1 MNAMPPSVSQPCPM
15 CGSSAVAVAAVK
27 QEGPHTWSLAR
38 CRQCGLHFTDPRPT
52 PEYLAER
59 YSGDYHKDLRTEGG
73 TEKSFGDKYRRYT
86 DWLAPR
92 LPAGAR
98 VLDIG
103 CATGGL
109 VKMLRDR
116 GLAAEG
122 LELNA
127 DTAAWGRDHYG
138 ITIHNQPLE
147 ACDFAPGS
155 FDAAILTDVLEHT
168 LQPRDY
174 LAGVGKLLSPH
185 GLVLVTFPDIRSI
198 ESRYYRLLAT
208 LTGRQWLWK
217 NLHIPLHIW
226 EFTRPTAEACFGSAG
241 FDVIAFR
248 RNQVVDETSGSMLL
262 KLLSLPSVVLGW
274 PGIAS
279 RLGTQMEFVLRK
291 R

>member
-1 MNAMPPSVSQPCPM
+1 MNSTSPSVSQPCPM
-15 CGSSAVAVAAVK
+15 CGSTAVVVEAVK
-27 QEGPHTWSLAR
+27 EEGSKTWSLAR
-38 CRQCGLHFTDPRPT
+38 CRRCGLHFTDPRPT
-52 PEYLAER
+52 PDYLAER
-59 YSGDYHKDLRTEGG
+59 YSGDYHKDLRTKGA
-73 TEKSFGDKYRRYT
+73 TEKSFGDKYRRYA

-92 LPAGAR
+92 LPVGSR

-127 DTAAWGRDHYG
+127 DTAVWGREHYG
-138 ITIHNQPLE
+138 ITIHNKPLE

-155 FDAAILTDVLEHT
+155 LDAAILTDVLEHT
-168 LQPRDY
+168 LHPRDY
-174 LAGVGKLLSPH
+174 LAGVGKMLSSN
-185 GLVLVTFPDIRSI
+185 GLVLVTFPDIHSI
-198 ESRYYRLLAT
+198 ESRYYRSLAT
-208 LTGRQWLWK
+208 LTRRPWLWK

-226 EFTRPTAEACFGSAG
+226 EFTRATATACFGSAG

-248 RNQVVDETSGSMLL
+248 RHQVLDETRGSMML
-262 KLLSLPSVVLGW
+262 KLISLPSVVLGW

-279 RLGTQMEFVLRK
+279 RFGTQMEFVLRK
-291 R
+291 Q